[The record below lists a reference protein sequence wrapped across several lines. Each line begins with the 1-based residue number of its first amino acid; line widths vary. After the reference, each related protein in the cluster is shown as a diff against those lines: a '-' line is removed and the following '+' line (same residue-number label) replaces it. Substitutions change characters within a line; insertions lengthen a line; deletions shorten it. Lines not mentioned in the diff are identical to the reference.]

1 MVKVILDWLS
11 ENASGILIFL
21 AGGFVFWAIS
31 KFYYT
36 RFKKVESEVVKLSDL
51 EKQITTLQTSNKI
64 TDTVNSR
71 IERTLDEKIVPKL
84 DRTINALNLLVSHVA
99 VNDKTIDSGI
109 FKVSSPI
116 QISHMGQEILDFY
129 DVTAYLKK
137 TEDAYVTKIEKI
149 NPQTALDI
157 ENEARQLLMEGML
170 KKEFNPVKDKLF
182 NHPNFKPNFLSIK
195 MVVPVILELMTIY
208 IRNHYIIKHPELDS
222 PDLGNDELV

>member
-36 RFKKVESEVVKLSDL
+36 RFQKVETQVDKLTDL
-51 EKQITTLQTSNKI
+51 EKQITSLQTANKI
-64 TDTVNSR
+64 TDSVNGR
-71 IERTLDEKIVPKL
+71 IEKTLDEKIVPKL

-99 VNDKTIDSGI
+99 VNDTTIKLDI
-109 FKVSSPI
+109 FRVSSPI
-116 QISHMGQEILDFY
+116 QISHIGQEILDFY
-129 DVTAYLKK
+129 EVTPYLKK
-137 TEDAYVTKIEKI
+137 TADNYVTKIEKT

-157 ENEARQLLMEGML
+157 ESEARQLLMEGML
-170 KKEFNPVKDKLF
+170 TKDFNPVKDKLF
-182 NHPNFKPNFLSIK
+182 NHPNFKPDFLSIK

-208 IRNHYIIKHPELDS
+208 IRNEYIIKHSELDD
-222 PDLGNDELV
+222 PDWGNDETF